1 MTKIM
6 PNYDVYESPLV
17 TRYASREMSELFGAR
32 HRILT
37 WRRLWL
43 ALAEA
48 QRRAGLKITA
58 RQISQLKRT

>member
-1 MTKIM
+1 MAKH
-6 PNYDVYESPLV
+6 DLYESPLV
-17 TRYASREMSELFGAR
+17 TRNASREMSELFGAR

-48 QRRAGLKITA
+48 QRRA
-58 RQISQLKRT
+58 